1 MAAMSQTIAPT
12 PSPSAHRPLAPAVAD
27 WIEQIQLAR
36 REQRRLHIQGSG
48 TKAFLGTA
56 AAGADRLD
64 TRTHRGIVAYE
75 PTELVLTA
83 RAGTPLTEI
92 EAALAEHGQH
102 LAFEPPRFGP
112 ATIGGVVA
120 AGLSG
125 PARASVGAVRDF
137 VLGVHLVNG
146 RGEYLEFG
154 GQVMKNVAGYDVSRL
169 LAGSLGTLGVMA
181 QVSLKVLPVPPADAT
196 LRFDMPQAEALQ
208 HLARWRGQPLPLQ
221 ASLWQASP
229 SDAPHEPGLYL
240 RLRGARAAVESACE
254 RLLREA
260 GGQRH
265 ESWDGWER
273 CREQTLDFF
282 AHPASAQWALW
293 RLSVAPTHPP
303 LDLPWPT
310 LIEWHGGLRW
320 VWAPEAESAALQSLA
335 ERAGGHATLF
345 RPPATGAADL
355 PRHAPLPRPLY
366 TLHQRLKTAFDP
378 DHVFTPLPWTA
389 QA

>member
-36 REQRRLHIQGSG
+36 REQRRLRIQGG
-48 TKAFLGTA
+48 DTKAFLVTAVAGT
-56 AAGADRLD
+56 GVLD
-64 TRTHRGIVAYE
+64 TQTHRGIVAYE

-83 RAGTPLTEI
+83 RAGTPLAEI
-92 EAALAEHGQH
+92 ETTLAEHGQH

-169 LAGSLGTLGVMA
+169 LAGSLGTLGVIA
-181 QVSLKVLPVPPADAT
+181 QVSLKVLPVPPADVT

-208 HLARWRGQPLPLQ
+208 HLARWRGQPLPIQ
-221 ASLWQASP
+221 ASLWYASP
-229 SDAPHEPGLYL
+229 PDDQGAPCLYL
-240 RLRGARAAVESACE
+240 RLRGARAAVESASE
-254 RLLREA
+254 RLGREA
-260 GGQRH
+260 GGQPH
-265 ESWDGWER
+265 EAGGLWED
-273 CREQTLDFF
+273 CREQRLDFF
-282 AHPASAQWALW
+282 THPMPSDWALW

-303 LDLPWPT
+303 LDLPWPV

-320 VWAPEAESAALQSLA
+320 VWAPVTESAILRGLA

-345 RPPATGAADL
+345 RPPATGAEDL
-355 PRHAPLPRPLY
+355 PRHAPLPQPLHA
-366 TLHQRLKTAFDP
+366 LHQRLKTAFDP
-378 DHVFTPLPWTA
+378 DHVFAPLPWPSRA
-389 QA
+389 